1 MAKRRKTYRNRKND
15 YLLYIFTI
23 MFCVFT
29 VIVLLSGGEK
39 NGADGNGTV
48 ENAGAAGQMADGQ
61 EAAETVVPQQDIAAG
76 QFLNPGAGAE
86 SAAGSGAINGTG
98 EENRAGA
105 DVTKGA
111 GEENRAGAGE
121 TNGASEENRAG
132 TDVTKGAGEENRA
145 GTGETNGAGEENRA
159 GTGETNGAG
168 EINPAEAGVEKPGIT
183 LVMVGDIL
191 LHTPV
196 AESGK
201 RENGEYDFSAVF
213 AEMKEEISSADLA
226 LVNQE
231 VILGGEELGISGYP
245 AFNAPYE
252 LGDALADAGFDVV
265 LHATNHALDKGK
277 RGIVNCLAFWQKA
290 YPDIAVLGIHGSE
303 AEQEEIYVYE
313 QDGIRLAVLNYT
325 YGTNGIALPQ
335 DMPWAVDLLD
345 RAKVAQ
351 DLQRAQEL
359 ADFVIVCPH
368 WGTEYVLE
376 ETAEQEAWA
385 VFFAENGADLILGTH
400 PHVIEPVEWVGAA
413 EDSGDDRGTLVY
425 YSLGNF
431 VNWTSGTGEGVAR
444 RMVGGMARVTVG
456 LDEAGEA
463 VITSYGV
470 EPLVCHV
477 EQGYGGVTVYPLDAY
492 TEELAGRNEI
502 VNQDGQFSLSY
513 CRELAGEVFGSFWL
527 P

>member
-1 MAKRRKTYRNRKND
+1 MKKRRKRIKNRKSD
-15 YLLYIFTI
+15 YIMYGFTI
-23 MFCVFT
+23 ALCIFT
-29 VIVLLSGGEK
+29 VIVLLSDREK
-39 NGADGNGTV
+39 DGADGIGATT
-48 ENAGAAGQMADGQ
+48 EAGGSSEAATQMAGGETGQETAGAA
-61 EAAETVVPQQDIAAG
+61 VQDIGAG
-76 QFLNPGAGAE
+76 QILSPEDGAGME
-86 SAAGSGAINGTG
+86 SAAGRGAESGTGVSVESDTGISAGVGAEVAVGSGKESALKEESGSITSGAG
-98 EENRAGA
+98 
-105 DVTKGA
+105 
-111 GEENRAGAGE
+111 
-121 TNGASEENRAG
+121 
-132 TDVTKGAGEENRA
+132 
-145 GTGETNGAGEENRA
+145 
-159 GTGETNGAG
+159 
-168 EINPAEAGVEKPGIT
+168 KPEIT

-201 RENGEYDFSAVF
+201 REDGSYDFSAVF

-231 VILGGEELGISGYP
+231 VILGGEELGVSGYP

-252 LGDALADAGFDVV
+252 LGDALVDAGFDVV

-277 RGIVNCLAFWQKA
+277 RGIVNCLTFWQEE

-303 AEQEEIYVYE
+303 AQQEEIYVYE

-325 YGTNGIALPQ
+325 YSTNGIALPQ

-345 RAKVAQ
+345 RTKVAE
-351 DLQRAQEL
+351 DLRRAQEL

-413 EDSGDDRGTLVY
+413 EGSEDGRGTLTY

-431 VNWTSGTGEGVAR
+431 VNWTSGTGEGVAN
-444 RMVGGMARVTVG
+444 RMVGGMARVTIG

-502 VNQDGQFSLSY
+502 VDQDSQFSLSY
-513 CRELAGEVFGSFWL
+513 CRKLAEEVFGSLWL

>member
-1 MAKRRKTYRNRKND
+1 MAKRRKKHRNRKTD
-15 YLLYIFTI
+15 YILYVFTI
-23 MFCVFT
+23 ALCAFT
-29 VIVLLSGGEK
+29 VIVLLSGREK
-39 NGADGNGTV
+39 DGAGGNGTV
-48 ENAGAAGQMADGQ
+48 ENARDGGGTAVQAADGQ
-61 EAAETVVPQQDIAAG
+61 EAAGTAMPRQDIAAG
-76 QFLNPGAGAE
+76 QSLNPGAGVE
-86 SAAGSGAINGTG
+86 SVSDIGVTG
-98 EENRAGA
+98 
-105 DVTKGA
+105 GA
-111 GEENRAGAGE
+111 GEE
-121 TNGASEENRAG
+121 SRAG
-132 TDVTKGAGEENRA
+132 TDVTDSAGEESRAGIGVTDSAGEESRA
-145 GTGETNGAGEENRA
+145 GTDVTDSAGEPGGAGA
-159 GTGETNGAG
+159 
-168 EINPAEAGVEKPGIT
+168 EKPGIT
-183 LVMVGDIL
+183 LIMVGDIL

-201 RENGEYDFSAVF
+201 REDGSYDFSAVF
-213 AEMKEEISSADLA
+213 AEMQEEISSADLA

-252 LGDALADAGFDVV
+252 LGDALVSAGFDVV

-277 RGIVNCLAFWQKA
+277 RGLVNCLTFWQET

-313 QDGIRLAVLNYT
+313 QDGIRISVLNYT

-345 RAKVAQ
+345 RERVAE
-351 DLQRAQEL
+351 DLRRAREL
-359 ADFVIVCPH
+359 SDFVIVCPH

-376 ETAEQEAWA
+376 ETAEQKGWA
-385 VFFAENGADLILGTH
+385 EFFAENGADLILGTH

>member
-1 MAKRRKTYRNRKND
+1 MTEAGDDSEAARTTGRE
-15 YLLYIFTI
+15 
-23 MFCVFT
+23 T
-29 VIVLLSGGEK
+29 VQTAGGE
-39 NGADGNGTV
+39 T
-48 ENAGAAGQMADGQ
+48 GQ
-61 EAAETVVPQQDIAAG
+61 EAAGVAVQDSAAEQSLSLEDG
-76 QFLNPGAGAE
+76 AGMESLAGRDAESAPGAGAE
-86 SAAGSGAINGTG
+86 SDAGIN
-98 EENRAGA
+98 
-105 DVTKGA
+105 
-111 GEENRAGAGE
+111 AGAGR
-121 TNGASEENRAG
+121 SE
-132 TDVTKGAGEENRA
+132 
-145 GTGETNGAGEENRA
+145 
-159 GTGETNGAG
+159 
-168 EINPAEAGVEKPGIT
+168 IT

-201 RENGEYDFSAVF
+201 REDGSYDFGAVF
-213 AEMKEEISSADLA
+213 AEMQDEITSADLA

-231 VILGGEELGISGYP
+231 VILGGEELGVSGYP

-252 LGDALADAGFDVV
+252 LGDALVDAGFDVV

-277 RGIVNCLAFWQKA
+277 RGIVNCLTFWQEK
-290 YPDIAVLGIHGSE
+290 YPHIAVLGIHGSE
-303 AEQEEIYVYE
+303 EEQEEIYVYE
-313 QDGIRLAVLNYT
+313 QDGIRLAALNYT

-345 RAKVAQ
+345 RDRVAEE
-351 DLQRAQEL
+351 LQRAQEL

-376 ETAEQEAWA
+376 ETAEQETWA
-385 VFFAENGADLILGTH
+385 AFFAENGADLILGTH

-413 EDSGDDRGTLVY
+413 EGSEDGRGALTY

-431 VNWTSGTGEGVAR
+431 VNWTSGTGEGVAN
-444 RMVGGMARVTVG
+444 RMVGGMARVTIG
-456 LDEAGEA
+456 MDEAGEA

-477 EQGYGGVTVYPLDAY
+477 EQGYGGVTVYPLDEY

-502 VNQDGQFSLSY
+502 VSQDGQFSLSY
-513 CRELAGEVFGSFWL
+513 CRKLAGEVFGSLWL